1 MQKVFEKTADKLEHE
16 KIKTNYAEII
26 IKHPLEKPY
35 YAIIYFDLTD
45 GELHEGFGSYCL
57 EYVVEWKR
65 DYFEIVDQVAAENVS
80 IFDKLRRYEGLE
92 RCAKDLGV
100 DLNMIMLKFAEFWE
114 LEKEGRLIKLP
125 CKIGDVVYRIV
136 RRQRGDCFVRPTIL
150 GKHNLYRAV
159 VNDEFGKTV
168 FLTAEE
174 AEAAI
179 YEKGGR

>member
-1 MQKVFEKTADKLEHE
+1 MPKVFEKTADKLEHE

-35 YAIIYFDLTD
+35 YAIIYFDLAD

-65 DYFEIVDQVAAENVS
+65 DYFEIVDRVAADNVS
-80 IFDKLRRYEGLE
+80 SVDKLRRYEDLE
-92 RCAKDLGV
+92 
-100 DLNMIMLKFAEFWE
+100 EQ
-114 LEKEGRLIKLP
+114 GRLIKLP

>member
-1 MQKVFEKTADKLEHE
+1 MERLSDRFKYYSGILCATRMNVDINDLVHISALLE
-16 KIKTNYAEII
+16 AEEQGW
-26 IKHPLEKPY
+26 L
-35 YAIIYFDLTD
+35 F
-45 GELHEGFGSYCL
+45 
-57 EYVVEWKR
+57 R
-65 DYFEIVDQVAAENVS
+65 
-80 IFDKLRRYEGLE
+80 
-92 RCAKDLGV
+92 
-100 DLNMIMLKFAEFWE
+100 
-114 LEKEGRLIKLP
+114 LP